1 MENGQIKFTR
11 ETVLKGFVLV
21 LLGIIAAVFF
31 VPFLLPDKF
40 CFASLDYATFVGG
53 LAGPLASLVGFI
65 YVYLTFLGQQRQL
78 DEQRERLDREEAS
91 KEFAEYLN
99 LWNEFRS
106 KVFYS
111 WDKQTG
117 SKAFDSFWGNVKG
130 AVQSNSATEKFDID
144 DPNAFFNSLK
154 RHLTKSAFNKGSGQY
169 EDFIRM
175 IYPLLEIAERGKL
188 DNKLKYLENLLS
200 DGEKAILVYSVT
212 FLDQK
217 DFGIKLFKSGFCKS
231 IPDDYL
237 ISLGHRNLIF

>member
-1 MENGQIKFTR
+1 MEKENHFTGQEKI
-11 ETVLKGFVLV
+11 LKSVSWILIGLV
-21 LLGIIAAVFF
+21 ISIFL
-31 VPFLLPDKF
+31 VPLYLPERF
-40 CFASLDYATFVGG
+40 CFASFDYAVFVGG

-78 DEQRERLDREEAS
+78 DEQRERLDRDEAS
-91 KEFAEYLN
+91 KEFSEYLN

-106 KVFYS
+106 KVFYN

-130 AVQSNSATEKFDID
+130 SVQSNSATEKFDID
-144 DPNAFFNSLK
+144 DPNAFSHSLK

-200 DGEKAILVYSVT
+200 DGEKAILVYSAT